1 MLKLFSGIGFSY
13 NSERKTLSEI
23 AVIYIKEKKL
33 LSEKRK
39 VIAEK
44 IKEFKK
50 IGLKFSE
57 VRKHINCIDVNER
70 FVKRHYYES
79 AGQRISLDFISFKDF
94 VSEKKKEFAILTN
107 EISKATFGKTV
118 DEYKKHK
125 GLQME
130 NLRDHMDDLE
140 LIFININS

>member
-1 MLKLFSGIGFSY
+1 M
-13 NSERKTLSEI
+13 
-23 AVIYIKEKKL
+23 KELYKQKGY
-33 LSEKRK
+33 SDKWIEKRVRGIIIGQELTDEWK
-39 VIAEK
+39 GRDVQED
-44 IKEFKK
+44 KE
-50 IGLKFSE
+50 
-57 VRKHINCIDVNER
+57 
-70 FVKRHYYES
+70 Y
-79 AGQRISLDFISFKDF
+79 
-94 VSEKKKEFAILTN
+94 AILTN